1 MPLGYLLWHTF
12 VNDGQLTLD
21 SFREAYGT
29 YGLGSMLA
37 SSAVFAAGSSA
48 LAIVTGTLLAYLVMR
63 TDVPGRAFLFA
74 AALAPVVVPGL
85 LYTIAWIFLASP
97 RTGALNRLLEPVLGP
112 GTFDVFSMGGMIV
125 AEGLHLAPLVFL
137 LMVAAF
143 RSIDPALEES
153 ALVAGARLPTLLRRV
168 TFPLARPALLAAVLI
183 VGVRAVESF
192 EVPALLGIPGGIW
205 VFTSRIWRAL
215 GEHPLDLG
223 EAGAYA
229 VVLLAMTTLGV
240 VAAGRL
246 TGRSRRFETLTGRRS
261 AQRRIPLGRWRPAAL
276 VFVSAYVLVA
286 VVLPLLALVYASTQP
301 HYRALSLESLSGAT
315 LDNYASVLTDSQ
327 MLRSLGN
334 SVLLAV
340 GTATAVTLATAVV
353 AWLVVRARVPG
364 GSLLDSL
371 VFLPIAV
378 PGIVLGV
385 ALLAVYLRL
394 PLPVYGTL
402 WILLIA
408 YFTRFMPYGMRYA
421 SSSMTQI
428 ARELEESAATCGAR
442 WWQAFRRVLLP
453 LALPGLAA
461 GWITVVVFSLRE
473 LSSSILLYSPGNEV
487 LAITI
492 WEQYENGQFTE
503 LAALGVLMVIGLVC
517 LVTISYRLAGRAG
530 LRNV

>member
-1 MPLGYLLWHTF
+1 
-12 VNDGQLTLD
+12 
-21 SFREAYGT
+21 
-29 YGLGSMLA
+29 
-37 SSAVFAAGSSA
+37 
-48 LAIVTGTLLAYLVMR
+48 
-63 TDVPGRAFLFA
+63 
-74 AALAPVVVPGL
+74 
-85 LYTIAWIFLASP
+85 
-97 RTGALNRLLEPVLGP
+97 
-112 GTFDVFSMGGMIV
+112 
-125 AEGLHLAPLVFL
+125 
-137 LMVAAF
+137 
-143 RSIDPALEES
+143 
-153 ALVAGARLPTLLRRV
+153 
-168 TFPLARPALLAAVLI
+168 LLAALLI

-246 TGRSRRFETLTGRRS
+246 SGRSRRFETLSGRRS

-276 VFVSAYVLVA
+276 AFVGAYVLVA
-286 VVLPLLALVYASTQP
+286 VVLPVLALVYASTQP
-301 HYRALSLESLSGAT
+301 YYRALSVESLSGAT
-315 LDNYASVLTDSQ
+315 FDNYAAVLTDSET
-327 MLRSLGN
+327 LRSLGN
-334 SVLLAV
+334 SIVLAV

-353 AWLVVRARVPG
+353 AWLVVRARVRG

-385 ALLAVYLRL
+385 ALLAVYLRM

-421 SSSMTQI
+421 SSSMAQM

-442 WWQAFRRVLLP
+442 WWQTFRRVLLP

-461 GWITVVVFSLRE
+461 GWITVLVFSLRE

-492 WEQYENGQFTE
+492 WEQYENGQFPE

-530 LRNV
+530 LREV